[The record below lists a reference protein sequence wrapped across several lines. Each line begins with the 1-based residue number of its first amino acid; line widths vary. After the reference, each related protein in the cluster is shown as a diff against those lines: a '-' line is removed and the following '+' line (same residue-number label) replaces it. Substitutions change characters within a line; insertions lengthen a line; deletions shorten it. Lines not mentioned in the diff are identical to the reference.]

1 MRIIP
6 LGGKDRKCSSNFS
19 LSKTCI
25 RILSISME
33 IEPNRGKIQARSWTK
48 KIQVDIRGNKFAKG
62 GNREEKE
69 DRWKSFSTPET
80 RP

>member
-6 LGGKDRKCSSNFS
+6 RGKDERECSSSNFS
-19 LSKTCI
+19 LSKNCI

-33 IEPNRGKIQARSWTK
+33 IEPNRGKVRKKLDQ

-62 GNREEKE
+62 SLEEEE